1 MKRESNS
8 SLGHPYFRFN
18 MKGKNKV
25 NSGSCS

>member
-8 SLGHPYFRFN
+8 SLGHPYLRFN
-18 MKGKNKV
+18 MKGTKKA

>member
-8 SLGHPYFRFN
+8 SLGHPNLRFN
-18 MKGKNKV
+18 MKGKKKV